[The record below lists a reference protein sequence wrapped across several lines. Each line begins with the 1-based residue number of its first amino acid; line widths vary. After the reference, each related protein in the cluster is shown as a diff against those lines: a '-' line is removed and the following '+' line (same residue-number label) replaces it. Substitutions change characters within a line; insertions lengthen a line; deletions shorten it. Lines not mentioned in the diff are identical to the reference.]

1 MKPTKVLAAAVG
13 AEQEAR
19 VAEERILTS
28 GFGLSGQAW
37 ALCQDQ
43 YLRSWAQSQP
53 PAPEAVP
60 AEAGRGAV
68 SLERLNVEP
77 CPAGAVGLRLICV

>member
-1 MKPTKVLAAAVG
+1 MD
-13 AEQEAR
+13 AEQEVR
-19 VAEERILTS
+19 VAEERIPTS
-28 GFGLSGQAW
+28 EFGLSGQAC

-43 YLRSWAQSQP
+43 YLRSGAQSQP

-60 AEAGRGAV
+60 GEAGRGAV
-68 SLERLNVEP
+68 WLERLNAEP